1 MEELDL
7 LKKDW
12 NKTNANF
19 KEVSEK
25 ELYKMLHKNS
35 SSIVKWILIISICE
49 IILWTALN
57 FFNSTDDYLSSIN
70 HPELKVYFDAI
81 TIFSYI
87 ISIGFVIQFYR
98 NYKQISTRASTSI
111 LMQTILKTRKTVRYY
126 VKYNLFMIVFG
137 FIAGI
142 LLAFNYNPE
151 MLGMRDKIMSEPSTM
166 AGVIV
171 AVLISTCVFV
181 GVFWVFYRLLYG
193 ILTKR
198 LYNNYKELKAI
209 DF

>member
-1 MEELDL
+1 
-7 LKKDW
+7 
-12 NKTNANF
+12 
-19 KEVSEK
+19 
-25 ELYKMLHKNS
+25 
-35 SSIVKWILIISICE
+35 
-49 IILWTALN
+49 
-57 FFNSTDDYLSSIN
+57 
-70 HPELKVYFDAI
+70 
-81 TIFSYI
+81 
-87 ISIGFVIQFYR
+87 
-98 NYKQISTRASTSI
+98 
-111 LMQTILKTRKTVRYY
+111 MQTILKTRKTVRYY

>member
-12 NKTNANF
+12 NKPNANF

-25 ELYKMLHKNS
+25 DLYKMLHKKS

-57 FFNSTDDYLSSIN
+57 MFSSTDEYLASIN
-70 HPELKVYFDAI
+70 HPELKIYFTAI
-81 TIFSYI
+81 TIFNYI
-87 ISIGFVIQFYR
+87 ISAGFVIQFYR
-98 NYKQISTRASTSI
+98 NYKKISTVSSTGK
-111 LMQTILKTRKTVRYY
+111 LMHTILKTRKTVQYY

-142 LLAFNYNPE
+142 LLAFNYNPD
-151 MLGMRDKIMSEPSTM
+151 MVGFKDKIMQQPSTM
-166 AGVIV
+166 MGVIAIV
-171 AVLISTCVFV
+171 VISTCLIV
-181 GVFWVFYRLLYG
+181 GAFWIFYRLVYG